1 MSLQNARGLTCDVA
15 DNDYQRFVAGI
26 LGRADTTGFEH
37 PSAMQTVFSL
47 TTTASMIT
55 YDLEAAVHRP
65 LGLSWAAYRLMV
77 VLFVSGPVD
86 PTTAAPRAAMSR
98 ATVSSLANSLERDG
112 LLVREPADHD
122 KRSVVLALTDKG
134 RALLDEA
141 KRANNERE
149 EVWCGVLTE
158 DERQQLVGLLAKLAA
173 QPAETDVRQRN

>member
-1 MSLQNARGLTCDVA
+1 M
-15 DNDYQRFVAGI
+15 
-26 LGRADTTGFEH
+26 
-37 PSAMQTVFSL
+37 
-47 TTTASMIT
+47 
-55 YDLEAAVHRP
+55 
-65 LGLSWAAYRLMV
+65 
-77 VLFVSGPVD
+77 
-86 PTTAAPRAAMSR
+86 
-98 ATVSSLANSLERDG
+98 
-112 LLVREPADHD
+112 REPADHD

>member
-77 VLFVSGPVD
+77 VLFAVLI
-86 PTTAAPRAAMSR
+86 AFM
-98 ATVSSLANSLERDG
+98 
-112 LLVREPADHD
+112 LLG
-122 KRSVVLALTDKG
+122 KM
-134 RALLDEA
+134 
-141 KRANNERE
+141 
-149 EVWCGVLTE
+149 
-158 DERQQLVGLLAKLAA
+158 
-173 QPAETDVRQRN
+173 